1 MASSTQIFSFGLGA
15 SPSRSLVKGLART
28 TNGRFVFIP
37 PNSNID
43 VYVGEQLQKAIRRC
57 ITNVHIEWN
66 LGITIENVPKQLP
79 PAYMNDRLIIY
90 ALTNNQTIP
99 FNHKSSIEIRTDQ
112 SCYRLDITDSDRI
125 TNNNEMIARLAAKA
139 LIFEL
144 EHSQIPRKGPK
155 QVRFEHIDVYSRDN
169 ETIQSNQDI
178 KQRIIDLS
186 LRYNILSAYTAFVGI
201 EKGIDDRNI
210 DMVLREVPIYVE
222 RGRQNLSPSRHRA
235 TNNNNNRQR
244 DSFEHVQSH
253 YDGSTP
259 KGLSATIDIRFSNLV
274 NQSKPQKHHI
284 RKEEDEIYSMDD
296 KEIVRYLINKQT
308 IDSLWNFASN
318 RKTIKDLTGKSLAV
332 FQSSDTHD
340 NTQILVTV
348 IVMILLETK
357 FMALRFMWEEYTEKA
372 RQRLI
377 HLLNYD
383 WKKFILL
390 FRNIRIILNG

>member
-1 MASSTQIFSFGLGA
+1 
-15 SPSRSLVKGLART
+15 
-28 TNGRFVFIP
+28 
-37 PNSNID
+37 
-43 VYVGEQLQKAIRRC
+43 
-57 ITNVHIEWN
+57 
-66 LGITIENVPKQLP
+66 
-79 PAYMNDRLIIY
+79 
-90 ALTNNQTIP
+90 
-99 FNHKSSIEIRTDQ
+99 
-112 SCYRLDITDSDRI
+112 
-125 TNNNEMIARLAAKA
+125 MIARLAAKA
-139 LIFEL
+139 LILEL

-155 QVRFEHIDVYSRDN
+155 QVRFEHINVYSRDN

-186 LRYNILSAYTAFVGI
+186 LGYNILSAYTAFVGI
-201 EKGIDDRNI
+201 EKRLSDRNI

-222 RGRQNLSPSRHRA
+222 GGRQNLSPSRPRA

-253 YDGSTP
+253 YDTSTP
-259 KGLSATIDIRFSNLV
+259 KGLSATIDIRFSNLL
-274 NQSKPQKHHI
+274 NQSKPQEHHI

-308 IDSLWNFASN
+308 IDSLWNFESN

-340 NTQILVTV
+340 NTQILVTA